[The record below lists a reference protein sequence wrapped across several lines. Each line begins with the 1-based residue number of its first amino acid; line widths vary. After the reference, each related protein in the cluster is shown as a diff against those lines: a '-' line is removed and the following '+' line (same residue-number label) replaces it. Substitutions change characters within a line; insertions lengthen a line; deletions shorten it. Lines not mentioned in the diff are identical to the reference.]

1 MSDHHFSFSDSR
13 SARLASSL
21 PNKSRGVAR
30 INGRQVASIFFDLDG
45 TLTDPKEGI
54 TRSIAYAL
62 QKIGVEPPPP
72 ERLTWCIGPP
82 LLESLRVLAGDGTTA
97 EEALRHYRERFSE
110 VGLFENR
117 LYDGVL
123 PGLAALSSSPGAR
136 LFVATSKPKVFAE
149 RILSHFGLDPFF
161 ETLFAAELDGT
172 RSDKSHLLD
181 YALARSGSDASAA
194 VMVGDRRHDVR
205 GALNNGIRAIG
216 ITYGYGTREELA
228 EAGARTIYDSPNAL
242 FEGLRRCVFGDS
254 A

>member
-1 MSDHHFSFSDSR
+1 MT
-13 SARLASSL
+13 
-21 PNKSRGVAR
+21 
-30 INGRQVASIFFDLDG
+30 SIFFDLDG

-62 QKIGVEPPPP
+62 EGIGLTPPDPD
-72 ERLTWCIGPP
+72 RLTWCIGPP
-82 LLESLRVLAGDGTTA
+82 LLESLRELTGDDA
-97 EEALRHYRERFSE
+97 KARAALRHYRERFAE

-123 PGLAALSSSPGAR
+123 PGLAALSSASGAR
-136 LFVATSKPKVFAE
+136 LFVATSKPKVFAA

-172 RSDKSHLLD
+172 RADKSQLLD
-181 YALARSGSDASAA
+181 YALARSGSAASAA
-194 VMVGDRRHDVR
+194 VMVGDRRHDVL

-228 EAGARTIYDSPNAL
+228 EAGAREIHDSPAAL
-242 FEGLRRCVFGDS
+242 FQSLCSLVQDDPSKNR